1 LCGPTQYNVIFSGAV
16 GLYIHSHIVI
26 IGLCRATASEYV
38 VPYWKF
44 VKSFNHP
51 VCIGMRFK
59 FHFESEDVNERRSGM
74 IAGVSE
80 VDPIRWPGS
89 KWRSLLVCI

>member
-1 LCGPTQYNVIFSGAV
+1 MEVFFTFVTTQGLLNKTYSVSFLCGPTQYNVIFSGAV

-59 FHFESEDVNERRSGM
+59 FHFESEDVNERFAFFS
-74 IAGVSE
+74 
-80 VDPIRWPGS
+80 
-89 KWRSLLVCI
+89 